1 MSNESDYSHSNETI
15 SVIDDDEEFEEEE
28 EVDIDDEVND
38 EEIDN
43 EDVDN
48 EEVDNE
54 EVDINRVNDNEN
66 DNIIDQEV
74 DKEADDNDKLKKST
88 TSSDVWDYVDRIER
102 KCPYCA
108 KIFGKKTG
116 TSSIRTHLGGHG
128 VKFEKEQQT
137 TLDTFVKKHSP
148 KIQTEKTQAVIEWIV
163 LDMQAFQVVEGQA
176 FHKMLS
182 ILDPQYQ
189 VPGRKNVKNVIL
201 KQFEKKRE
209 RIASFIKNILGKVAL
224 TTDIWSSLK
233 FEGFLEITIHFI
245 DENWVLR
252 HFTLDI
258 FRFKGSHTGQAI
270 ADEIYKVLVEFGLE
284 KKTTA
289 ITIDNGSNMVLG
301 ARILKSTLTNSF
313 IHCRCV
319 AHVLNL
325 VVAAG
330 LKIVK
335 EHIKKLRKLIKIIR
349 KSTKMLE
356 ELENLAKLDKKEF
369 LRPIIDVK
377 TRWNSTFKMIN
388 RACVLKDN
396 IEMLLVRHTN
406 LKDTFPSNDEWEL
419 FKDLDQFL
427 CQFNEATIVLSSQKY
442 PTIAHSRVIVLA
454 IKKDLEANR
463 GEDYLLKDVAESML
477 GK

>member
-1 MSNESDYSHSNETI
+1 MSNESDSSYSNKTI
-15 SVIDDDEEFEEEE
+15 SVIDDDEEFEEE

-54 EVDINRVNDNEN
+54 EVDINRVDNNEN
-66 DNIIDQEV
+66 NQEV
-74 DKEADDNDKLKKST
+74 DKEADNNNKLKKST
-88 TSSDVWDYVDRIER
+88 TSSDVWDYVDKIER

-116 TSSIRTHLGGHG
+116 TSSIRNHLDGHG

-137 TLDTFVKKHSP
+137 TLDSFVKKHSP

-233 FEGFLEITIHFI
+233 FEGFLGVTIHFI
-245 DENWVLR
+245 DENWVLK
-252 HFTLDI
+252 HFTLDV

-270 ADEIYKVLVEFGLE
+270 ANEIYKVLVEFGLE
-284 KKTTA
+284 TKTIA
-289 ITIDNGSNMVLG
+289 IITDNESNMVLG
-301 ARILKSTLTNSF
+301 ARLLKSTLTNSF

-325 VVAAG
+325 VVGAG

-335 EHIKKLRKLIKIIR
+335 EQIKKLRKLIKIIR
-349 KSTKMLE
+349 KCLKNWKIWQNWTRNSFSDQLW
-356 ELENLAKLDKKEF
+356 
-369 LRPIIDVK
+369 IVK
-377 TRWNSTFKMIN
+377 QGGT
-388 RACVLKDN
+388 
-396 IEMLLVRHTN
+396 
-406 LKDTFPSNDEWEL
+406 
-419 FKDLDQFL
+419 Q
-427 CQFNEATIVLSSQKY
+427 
-442 PTIAHSRVIVLA
+442 
-454 IKKDLEANR
+454 
-463 GEDYLLKDVAESML
+463 LLK
-477 GK
+477 

>member
-1 MSNESDYSHSNETI
+1 MSNESDTSYSNETI

-43 EDVDN
+43 E
-48 EEVDNE
+48 
-54 EVDINRVNDNEN
+54 N

-74 DKEADDNDKLKKST
+74 DKEADDNNKLKKLT
-88 TSSDVWDYVDRIER
+88 TSSDVWDYVDKIER
-102 KCPYCA
+102 ICPYCG
-108 KIFGKKTG
+108 KKFGKKTG
-116 TSSIRTHLGGHG
+116 TSSIWTHLGGHS
-128 VKFEKEQQT
+128 VKFNKEQKT
-137 TLDTFVKKHSP
+137 TLDSFVKKHFP

-182 ILDPQYQ
+182 ILDSQYQ
-189 VPGRKNVKNVIL
+189 VSGRKNVKNVIL

-209 RIASFIKNILGKVAL
+209 RIASFIKNIPGKVAL

-233 FEGFLEITIHFI
+233 FEGFLGVTIHFI
-245 DENWVLR
+245 DENWVLK
-252 HFTLDI
+252 HFTLDV

-284 KKTTA
+284 TKTIA
-289 ITIDNGSNMVLG
+289 ITTDNGSNMILG
-301 ARILKSTLTNSF
+301 ARLLKSTLINSF

-325 VVAAG
+325 VVGAG

-335 EHIKKLRKLIKIIR
+335 EHIKKLRKLIKIIQ

-356 ELENLAKLDKKEF
+356 ELENLAKLDKKQF
-369 LRPIIDVK
+369 LRPIMDCK
-377 TRWNSTFKMIN
+377 TR
-388 RACVLKDN
+388 
-396 IEMLLVRHTN
+396 
-406 LKDTFPSNDEWEL
+406 
-419 FKDLDQFL
+419 
-427 CQFNEATIVLSSQKY
+427 
-442 PTIAHSRVIVLA
+442 
-454 IKKDLEANR
+454 
-463 GEDYLLKDVAESML
+463 
-477 GK
+477 

>member
-1 MSNESDYSHSNETI
+1 MSNESDTLYSNETI
-15 SVIDDDEEFEEEE
+15 SVIDDDEEFEKEE

-54 EVDINRVNDNEN
+54 EVDINRVDDNEN
-66 DNIIDQEV
+66 DDIIDQEV
-74 DKEADDNDKLKKST
+74 DKEADDNNKLKK
-88 TSSDVWDYVDRIER
+88 
-102 KCPYCA
+102 
-108 KIFGKKTG
+108 
-116 TSSIRTHLGGHG
+116 
-128 VKFEKEQQT
+128 QT
-137 TLDTFVKKHSP
+137 TLDSFVKKHFP

-189 VPGRKNVKNVIL
+189 VSGRKNVKNVNL

-209 RIASFIKNILGKVAL
+209 RIASFIKNIPGKVAL

-233 FEGFLEITIHFI
+233 FEGFLGITIHFI
-245 DENWVLR
+245 DENWVLK

-270 ADEIYKVLVEFGLE
+270 ADEIYKILIEFGLE
-284 KKTTA
+284 TKIIA
-289 ITIDNGSNMVLG
+289 ITTDNGSNMVLG
-301 ARILKSTLTNSF
+301 TRLLKSTLTDSF

-319 AHVLNL
+319 AHIFNL
-325 VVAAG
+325 VVGAG

-335 EHIKKLRKLIKIIR
+335 EHIKKLRKLIKIIQ

-356 ELENLAKLDKKEF
+356 ELENLAKLDKKQF
-369 LRPIIDVK
+369 LRPIMDCK
-377 TRWNSTFKMIN
+377 TR
-388 RACVLKDN
+388 
-396 IEMLLVRHTN
+396 
-406 LKDTFPSNDEWEL
+406 
-419 FKDLDQFL
+419 
-427 CQFNEATIVLSSQKY
+427 
-442 PTIAHSRVIVLA
+442 
-454 IKKDLEANR
+454 
-463 GEDYLLKDVAESML
+463 
-477 GK
+477 

>member
-1 MSNESDYSHSNETI
+1 MSNESDYSYSNETI

-54 EVDINRVNDNEN
+54 EVDNNRVDDNEN
-66 DNIIDQEV
+66 DDIIDQEV
-74 DKEADDNDKLKKST
+74 DEADDNNKSKKS

-128 VKFEKEQQT
+128 VKFDKEQQT

-148 KIQTEKTQAVIEWIV
+148 KIQTEKTEAVIEWIV

-209 RIASFIKNILGKVAL
+209 RIASFIKNISGKVAL

-233 FEGFLEITIHFI
+233 FESFLGITIHFI

-270 ADEIYKVLVEFGLE
+270 ANEIYKVLVEFGLE
-284 KKTTA
+284 TKTIA
-289 ITIDNGSNMVLG
+289 ITTDNGSNMVLG
-301 ARILKSTLTNSF
+301 ARTLKSTLTNSF

-325 VVAAG
+325 VVVAG

-356 ELENLAKLDKKEF
+356 ELENLAKLNKKEF
-369 LRPIIDVK
+369 L
-377 TRWNSTFKMIN
+377 
-388 RACVLKDN
+388 
-396 IEMLLVRHTN
+396 
-406 LKDTFPSNDEWEL
+406 
-419 FKDLDQFL
+419 
-427 CQFNEATIVLSSQKY
+427 
-442 PTIAHSRVIVLA
+442 
-454 IKKDLEANR
+454 
-463 GEDYLLKDVAESML
+463 
-477 GK
+477 

>member
-1 MSNESDYSHSNETI
+1 MSNESDSLYSNETI

-54 EVDINRVNDNEN
+54 EVDINRVDDNEN
-66 DNIIDQEV
+66 DQEV
-74 DKEADDNDKLKKST
+74 DKEADNNNKLKKST
-88 TSSDVWDYVDRIER
+88 TSSDVWDYVDKIER

-116 TSSIRTHLGGHG
+116 TSSIRNHLGGHG

-137 TLDTFVKKHSP
+137 TLDSFVKKHFP

-233 FEGFLEITIHFI
+233 FEGFLGITIHFI
-245 DENWVLR
+245 DENWVLK

-270 ADEIYKVLVEFGLE
+270 ADEIYKILVEFGLE
-284 KKTTA
+284 TKTIA
-289 ITIDNGSNMVLG
+289 IITDNGSNMVLG
-301 ARILKSTLTNSF
+301 ARLLKSTLTNSF

-325 VVAAG
+325 MVGAE

-335 EHIKKLRKLIKIIR
+335 EQIKKLRKLIKIIR

-356 ELENLAKLDKKEF
+356 ELENLAKLDKK
-369 LRPIIDVK
+369 
-377 TRWNSTFKMIN
+377 
-388 RACVLKDN
+388 
-396 IEMLLVRHTN
+396 
-406 LKDTFPSNDEWEL
+406 
-419 FKDLDQFL
+419 QFL
-427 CQFNEATIVLSSQKY
+427 
-442 PTIAHSRVIVLA
+442 
-454 IKKDLEANR
+454 
-463 GEDYLLKDVAESML
+463 
-477 GK
+477 